1 MSHSA
6 LRRNNPRLDV
16 SDVCVCVTGIKLTTG
31 QRRES
36 YDGVHY
42 SDLTYDAFAQVA
54 LNLVAHLE
62 STGKIG
68 AARILDNS
76 KSSVKEIVGMGNVYL
91 GLMVVFLASVMV
103 LSRDAYHGIARLA
116 LTFFGWRHIDPG
128 SLTWEA
134 TYGDL
139 LRKLGKHPDRHKPV
153 AAGGSSD
160 AQERNRSV
168 TGGGLGEDIEAEKGL
183 LEESVHTEGRSSLV
197 GGRGED
203 SISSRR

>member
-1 MSHSA
+1 M
-6 LRRNNPRLDV
+6 
-16 SDVCVCVTGIKLTTG
+16 CVTGIKLTTG

-54 LNLVAHLE
+54 LNLVTHLE

-68 AARILDNS
+68 AARISDSS
-76 KSSVKEIVGMGNVYL
+76 KPFVKEIVGMGNVYL
-91 GLMVVFLASVMV
+91 GLMVLFLASVMV

-116 LTFFGWRHIDPG
+116 LTFIGGRHIDPG

-139 LRKLGKHPDRHKPV
+139 LRKLGKHPDRHKTA
-153 AAGGSSD
+153 AAGGGSD
-160 AQERNRSV
+160 ARERSRSV
-168 TGGGLGEDIEAEKGL
+168 ASGGGLGEDIEAEKGL
-183 LEESVHTEGRSSLV
+183 LEESVHTEGRSSSA

-203 SISSRR
+203 STSSRR